1 MQITIFPLFIEG
13 GVLLREKKIH
23 QKKISQAI
31 HAHTHNGMAQWKQ
44 FSETY
49 LFFDIVRKNKL
60 IICSKLWLEFMTTDR
75 NASYKIS
82 IYASKFQVV
91 NIWEFENT
99 KLEQHE
105 VIFFWVVAK
114 IPTFVPLSEQDAKPY
129 YFVHEWKGEKN
140 VEALF
145 ASDFYYFYAI
155 FSCTKQITLLWRRRV
170 MHKKCR

>member
-82 IYASKFQVV
+82 IYASKFQVA

-105 VIFFWVVAK
+105 VIFF
-114 IPTFVPLSEQDAKPY
+114 LSCC
-129 YFVHEWKGEKN
+129 KN
-140 VEALF
+140 SNICSSIWTRCQTILF
-145 ASDFYYFYAI
+145 CSWM
-155 FSCTKQITLLWRRRV
+155 KRG
-170 MHKKCR
+170 KKCWSAVCFRFLLFLCYIFLY